1 MHISNSSQILA
12 VYQQLNTKFRLEKEE
27 GKISAKDLYRLFQDT
42 LFTVQSKEEEL
53 DAFLI
58 SENDI
63 TTATKIQHQVD
74 ALIESTKKI
83 YEKFQNSSSGFLSFF
98 RNGNSEEIDQIK
110 IQLERSLSC
119 QQLRLLQKHKE
130 HSDNFVKGKEE
141 KSLEATTQALLNGE
155 TQTAYGE
162 PDLTLEIQDFSV
174 KVHRK
179 VIMGNCSILGKLGED
194 EDSKSLRIPNE
205 KKTDAT
211 PEAALILISGFYTG
225 RFDAPL
231 NRLFDLLDT
240 AEYLKIKQRKP
251 LYSAVLK
258 TIFDAKLSR
267 HPDFKNSIIQKIA
280 LKFGDKLLDHCRG
293 EFLIDPDYWANLV
306 SGCPELFQFC
316 SDQKYGKC
324 LNSFGEY
331 YFDEGKKDPLGNDEG
346 KKDPF
351 SKDEDKKN
359 PFGKTDQMALDLF
372 KRASEHGSRRSEAYL
387 AYHYL
392 QGWGVKKDQ
401 KKCHDHLEKAGMDAK
416 ALRIRGEICTQFG
429 FNFDQNEAFKY
440 FKASYEMDGND
451 PWTLYNLADCYYFG
465 IGTPHNIKRAF
476 ELYEFAQFKCY
487 ALSQIYPDKMGAY
500 LLEKEI
506 GNLVKSFTS
515 TL

>member
-42 LFTVQSKEEEL
+42 LITVQSKEKEL

-83 YEKFQNSSSGFLSFF
+83 YEKFQNSNSGFLSFF
-98 RNGNSEEIDQIK
+98 RNGNSEEVDQIK
-110 IQLERSLSC
+110 IQLERSLSS

-130 HSDNFVKGKEE
+130 HSDIFVKGKEE
-141 KSLEATTQALLNGE
+141 KSVEATTQALLKGE
-155 TQTAYGE
+155 TQTAYGP

-179 VIMGNCSILGKLGED
+179 IIMRNCSILGKLGED
-194 EDSKSLRIPNE
+194 EDSICISMPNDLMPE
-205 KKTDAT
+205 AT

-231 NRLFDLLDT
+231 NHLYDLLAT
-240 AEYLKIKQRKP
+240 EEYFKTKQRKT

-258 TIFDAKLSR
+258 IIFEAKQNH

-280 LKFGDKLLDHCRG
+280 LKFGDKLLDHCRE
-293 EFLIDPDYWANLV
+293 EFLKDPDYWADLV
-306 SGCPELFQFC
+306 SGCPELFESS
-316 SDQKYGKC
+316 SDQNYGKC

-331 YFDEGKKDPLGNDEG
+331 YFDEGKKDA
-346 KKDPF
+346 
-351 SKDEDKKN
+351 
-359 PFGKTDQMALDLF
+359 FGKTDQMALDLF
-372 KRASEHGSRRSEAYL
+372 KRACDHGSQRSEAYL
-387 AYHYL
+387 AYHYFH
-392 QGWGVKKDQ
+392 GWGVKKDRT
-401 KKCHDHLEKAGMDAK
+401 KCYDHLKKADMDPK
-416 ALRIRGEICTQFG
+416 ALRIHGEMHTKLL
-429 FNFDQNEAFKY
+429 NLNYDQAFIL
-440 FKASYEMDGND
+440 FKVSYKKDKND
-451 PWTLYNLADCYYFG
+451 PWTLYHLADCFYFG
-465 IGTPHNIKRAF
+465 QGTEQSTKKAL
-476 ELYEFAQFKCY
+476 ELYDDAKYKCY
-487 ALSQIYPDKMGAY
+487 ALSEINKDKMGAY
-500 LLEKEI
+500 LLGKEI
-506 GNLVKSFTS
+506 DDFLKK
-515 TL
+515 LA